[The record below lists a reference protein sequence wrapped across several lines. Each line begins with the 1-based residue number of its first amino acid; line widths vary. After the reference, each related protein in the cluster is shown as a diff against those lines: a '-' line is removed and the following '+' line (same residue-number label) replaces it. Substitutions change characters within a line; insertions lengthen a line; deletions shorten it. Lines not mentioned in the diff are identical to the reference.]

1 MDREEIIE
9 KITPV
14 AVKMGLDLKN
24 IWVTFIINMSA
35 EVIFLWQSISTW
47 KVLEASLMH
56 CTQLNSTLQHV
67 SDLMYCTER
76 GHLPTVKIENA
87 IPLYAMDIKKYDLC
101 AEIGGIKYYYNDDLP
116 IRDADGVTSYSFELI
131 ASEETLKE
139 VQFSTNRMYWDLTT
153 PCTMDISLS
162 LNGKELPV
170 GKHLR
175 DMSSDRSYIQT
186 TIPNYWLR
194 LINNNLFLGQDTYT
208 LKYFPYPE
216 SDFTSSISISSLPQF
231 KSITVASIK
240 KFEPRNED
248 ISNIKLGG
256 ISESKSNFLMA
267 TRSDIDNFVL
277 TSPYL
282 QGIAN
287 LNINLTSDSIT
298 IYYIMDDVS
307 AEISLENQAAFVDSI
322 NRAYYITQR
331 FVFTKAEPVNCNMK
345 LKAYYTEKFN
355 EIIVKNKISE
365 ISKRIGVTLIYD
377 DLIAEIIRL
386 VPEIKLI
393 ELEQPVGEKCKN
405 LNSNQRINSTEAEPN
420 IYEAFEEGKIS
431 C

>member
-1 MDREEIIE
+1 MSRDEIIE
-9 KITPV
+9 KLTPV
-14 AVKMGLDLKN
+14 AVKMGLDIKN

-47 KVLEASLMH
+47 KVLESSLMH

-67 SDLMYCTER
+67 SDLVYCTER
-76 GHLPTVKIENA
+76 GSLPIIEIKDA
-87 IPLYAMDIKKYDLC
+87 IPLYPMDIKKYDLC
-101 AEIGGIKYYYNDDLP
+101 ADIGGIKYYFNND
-116 IRDADGVTSYSFELI
+116 ISISTVDGVTAYPFELI
-131 ASEETLKE
+131 ASEAPIEE
-139 VQFSTNRMYWDLTT
+139 VRFSTNKMYWDLTT
-153 PCTMDISLS
+153 PCTMDFALF
-162 LNGKELPV
+162 LNDKRLPI

-175 DMSSDRSYIQT
+175 DMSTDYPYIQT
-186 TIPNYWLR
+186 TLPNYWLR

-216 SDFTSSISISSLPQF
+216 QDFTASIAIESLPQF
-231 KSITVASIK
+231 RSITVAGIK
-240 KFEPRNED
+240 KFEPRNTD
-248 ISNIKLGG
+248 ISSIKLGG

-267 TRSDIDNFVL
+267 TRSDIDNFIL

-282 QGIAN
+282 KGIAN
-287 LNINLTSDSIT
+287 SNIELTSDSIT
-298 IYYIMDDVS
+298 VYYVMEDIS
-307 AEISLENQAAFVDSI
+307 AEISAENQKAFVESI

-331 FVFTKAEPVNCNMK
+331 FVFTKAQTVECNMK

-355 EIIVKNKISE
+355 EIIVKNKILQ
-365 ISKRIGVTLIYD
+365 ISNRIGVNLIYD

-393 ELEQPVGEKCKN
+393 EQEQPVGEKCKTVN
-405 LNSNQRINSTEAEPN
+405 KNQRINFTEAEPI

-431 C
+431 